1 MENSL
6 NEYYKFVYVCDTDG
20 CTNAYGSDK
29 EEKGEHFCP
38 ICEDKI
44 KRKGGKI
51 KYGIQPSRLCSSRK
65 RS

>member
-1 MENSL
+1 MEDNSNL

-51 KYGIQPSRLCSSRK
+51 KYGI
-65 RS
+65 